1 MEDDEN
7 TDSSRIIQLDP
18 NFTLKKSDNNH
29 CSHKNVII
37 DESTRQVECSKCGD
51 IISAYDFLVHTAH
64 DEFRMFDR
72 YNMLHEE
79 IPKLEK
85 RYHFL
90 SKQVDR
96 LIELRRKMKNNN

>member
-29 CSHKNVII
+29 CWHNNVII

-51 IISAYDFLVHTAH
+51 IISAYDFLVFMARQDRDWET
-64 DEFRMFDR
+64 RM
-72 YNMLHEE
+72 
-79 IPKLEK
+79 KK
-85 RYHFL
+85 YH
-90 SKQVDR
+90 
-96 LIELRRKMKNNN
+96 